1 MKKLILCLAF
11 IGFLGQSAVKAQD
24 TKIEETFK
32 TYRFGLYVGPSLN
45 SLRPSSDVYNG
56 YEIKK
61 GKGNT
66 GLSFG
71 ITVDYNVNERYTIT
85 SGLSLD
91 WRGGSL
97 TSTKDTLTP
106 LESGYAKEGVVKY
119 KQQYVTLPIGLKLK
133 AIEKNDMSFF
143 VQTGFDVSFLLS
155 NRGTSD
161 IIKADGT
168 ALLNRGIVNLNQE
181 GVGKAVP
188 INFGW
193 FIGPGME
200 YKINEANSIFVSL
213 IYRNGFT
220 DVTAPQN
227 NKNGFRFSDGNI
239 RSNALGLRIG
249 YYF

>member
-1 MKKLILCLAF
+1 MKKLILCLTF
-11 IGFLGQSAVKAQD
+11 IGFIGQVAVKAQD

-32 TYRFGLYVGPSLN
+32 TYRFGLFVGPSIN
-45 SLRPSSDVYNG
+45 SLSPASQVFNG
-56 YEIKK
+56 YEISKQ
-61 GKGNT
+61 KGNL

-71 ITVDYNVNERYTIT
+71 LTVDYNVNDRYTIS
-85 SGLSLD
+85 SGVSLD
-91 WRGGSL
+91 WRGGAIS
-97 TSTKDTLTP
+97 STKDTLTP
-106 LESGYAKEGVVKY
+106 IENGYAQQGVVTY
-119 KQQYVTLPIGLKLK
+119 KQQYMTIPIGLKLR
-133 AIEKNDMSFF
+133 AIEKDNMSFF
-143 VQTGFDVSFLLS
+143 VQTGFDISLLLS

-161 IIKADGT
+161 IINANG
-168 ALLNRGIVNLNQE
+168 LPIPNRGIVNLNQE
-181 GVGKAVP
+181 GIGKAFP

-200 YKINEANSIFVSL
+200 YQINEANSIFVAL

-227 NKNGFRFSDGNI
+227 NKNGSRFSDGNI

>member
-1 MKKLILCLAF
+1 MKKNILFATLLSLTTCFQAF
-11 IGFLGQSAVKAQD
+11 AQD
-24 TKIEETFK
+24 TKIEEAFK
-32 TYRFGLYVGPSLN
+32 TYRFGLYVGPTLN
-45 SLRPSSDVYNG
+45 NLRPASDVYNG
-56 YEIKK
+56 YEITK

-71 ITVDYNVNERYTIT
+71 LMVDYNVNERYAIQT
-85 SGLSLD
+85 GLSLD

-97 TSTKDTLTP
+97 IAKKDTLTP
-106 LESGYAKEGVVKY
+106 IESGYAKQADVRY
-119 KQQYVTLPIGLKLK
+119 KQQYIGLPIGLKLK
-133 AIEKNDMSFF
+133 AAHLDNMAFF
-143 VQTGFDVSFLLS
+143 VQTGFDLSLLVS

-168 ALLNRGIVNLNQE
+168 ALLNRGMVNLNQE

-193 FIGPGME
+193 YIGPSME
-200 YKINEANSIFVSL
+200 YKFNDANSVFVSI

-227 NKNGFRFSDGNI
+227 NKNGYRFSDGNI
-239 RSNALGLRIG
+239 RSNSLALRIG
-249 YYF
+249 YFF

>member
-1 MKKLILCLAF
+1 MKKLFLTIIAL
-11 IGFLGQSAVKAQD
+11 GFVGHTAVIAQD

-45 SLRPSSDVYNG
+45 SLRPASDVFNG
-56 YEIKK
+56 YEITKD
-61 GKGNT
+61 KGNT

-71 ITVDYNVNERYTIT
+71 LTVDYNVNERYTIS
-85 SGLSLD
+85 SGISLD
-91 WRGGSL
+91 WRGGSM
-97 TSTKDTLTP
+97 TSTKDTLTS
-106 LESGYAKEGVVKY
+106 LENGYAKQGVVTY
-119 KQQYVTLPIGLKLK
+119 KQQYVTIPIGLKLR
-133 AIEKNDMSFF
+133 AIEKDNMSFF
-143 VQTGFDVSFLLS
+143 VQTGFDMSLLLS

-168 ALLNRGIVNLNQE
+168 VFPNRGMVNLNQE
-181 GVGKAVP
+181 GLAKALP

-200 YKINEANSIFVSL
+200 YRINDDNAIFVSL

-220 DVTAPQN
+220 DVTSPQN
-227 NKNGFRFSDGNI
+227 NKDGFRFSDGNV
-239 RSNALGLRIG
+239 RSNSLGLRIG